1 VKSEKNSYLS
11 LRSEDGFTFLVP
23 LVHSVEFSMKAE
35 KKMQETYAKY
45 LGEVAKSLA
54 QEWKDSVG
62 YATVLVE
69 KYKIFKVVRLDN
81 KGDFVFAT
89 RGTWGNLKN
98 KSLLKVCKGES
109 DYCSL
114 GLKENKY
121 GTSYRFLFAK
131 HIKDGAIVLIQEGDS
146 LSSDF
151 KELSYKHV
159 FDSVSKY
166 SDILFVV
173 FQTFEGIDYISDKNL
188 LKRGFLTKI
197 EDDEELTE
205 AIYSDNPF
213 TRVTAYDNSEILE
226 CVYPV
231 FIDGKFRG
239 LVRAGLS
246 LDFVNV
252 LRKTFVK
259 NMLAS
264 VLLVFVLDIMFL
276 YSMFVT
282 ERRSKEGITF
292 RSVLDSLN
300 DGVVIFENN
309 TVILKNNKAIQ
320 LLNNNPSVLLEKC
333 TYPFE
338 KLEIEGKKL
347 LVLKNK
353 IDKTSIYIIRDMSI
367 EDIAEK
373 SKERERQMLSM
384 GRLSSV
390 FAHEIRNPLNSIS
403 MIVQQLDMNECLSAK
418 DKDMLNIVDKE
429 LNRLNRIVSEFME
442 VAKMPEIVKKRCE
455 IAKIF
460 EETELL
466 YSAKSEKN
474 NFNLK
479 FKIEDNI
486 KDIFVDVEKFK
497 GVLINLIENAIGAN
511 STEIE
516 VLAKRNDNFI
526 EITVKD
532 NGIGMDKQTIKKAFE
547 LYYTTKEQGSG
558 LGLPYVQRIITSH
571 GGLVDIQSE
580 KDKGTTI
587 RILLKEGLEET

>member
-1 VKSEKNSYLS
+1 
-11 LRSEDGFTFLVP
+11 
-23 LVHSVEFSMKAE
+23 
-35 KKMQETYAKY
+35 
-45 LGEVAKSLA
+45 
-54 QEWKDSVG
+54 
-62 YATVLVE
+62 
-69 KYKIFKVVRLDN
+69 
-81 KGDFVFAT
+81 
-89 RGTWGNLKN
+89 
-98 KSLLKVCKGES
+98 
-109 DYCSL
+109 
-114 GLKENKY
+114 
-121 GTSYRFLFAK
+121 
-131 HIKDGAIVLIQEGDS
+131 
-146 LSSDF
+146 
-151 KELSYKHV
+151 
-159 FDSVSKY
+159 
-166 SDILFVV
+166 
-173 FQTFEGIDYISDKNL
+173 
-188 LKRGFLTKI
+188 
-197 EDDEELTE
+197 
-205 AIYSDNPF
+205 
-213 TRVTAYDNSEILE
+213 
-226 CVYPV
+226 
-231 FIDGKFRG
+231 
-239 LVRAGLS
+239 
-246 LDFVNV
+246 
-252 LRKTFVK
+252 
-259 NMLAS
+259 
-264 VLLVFVLDIMFL
+264 
-276 YSMFVT
+276 
-282 ERRSKEGITF
+282 
-292 RSVLDSLN
+292 
-300 DGVVIFENN
+300 
-309 TVILKNNKAIQ
+309 
-320 LLNNNPSVLLEKC
+320 
-333 TYPFE
+333 
-338 KLEIEGKKL
+338 
-347 LVLKNK
+347 
-353 IDKTSIYIIRDMSI
+353 
-367 EDIAEK
+367 
-373 SKERERQMLSM
+373 MLSM

-516 VLAKRNDNFI
+516 VLAKRNDSFI